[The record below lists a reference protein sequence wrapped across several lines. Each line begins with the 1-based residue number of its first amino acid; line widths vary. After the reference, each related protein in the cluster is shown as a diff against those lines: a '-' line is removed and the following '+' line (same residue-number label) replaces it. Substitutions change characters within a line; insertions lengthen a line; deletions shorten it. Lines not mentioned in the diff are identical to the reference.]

1 MSNVARNLEGID
13 VAWLAMDSFGHIG
26 VFTTGGKGPIPRT
39 ALPTV
44 ESAEESVALLPE
56 VSGTELHARLSRPDD
71 YVAFSKRG
79 IFAFD
84 WVDVHRVDADASNAY
99 ELIASPTVPV
109 KLEALPAEVRALA
122 SATAF
127 PNLAFIMSK
136 TITLA
141 EGSI

>member
-1 MSNVARNLEGID
+1 MANVAKNLEGID

-26 VFTTGGKGPIPRT
+26 VFTTGGKGPIPST
-39 ALPTV
+39 ALPSV

-56 VSGTELHARLSRPDD
+56 VSGSELHARFPRPDD

-84 WVDVHRVDADASNAY
+84 WVDVHRVGAEASNAY

-109 KLEALPAEVRALA
+109 KLEALPARVKALA
-122 SATAF
+122 SATVF
-127 PNLAFIMSK
+127 PNLAFTTSK
-136 TITLA
+136 AITLP
-141 EGSI
+141 EGGI